1 MPGKHPIPVS
11 AAPYWK
17 RPVLVLMLMA
27 IANQLSFATWNALHV
42 NFAIDVVG
50 FAGQEMGTLHTVR
63 EIPGFLSFA
72 AVLFLVL
79 MREQTLG
86 LLSLLT
92 LGVGVAVTGFFPSAF
107 GFYATTVIKSL
118 GFHYYETVNQSLALQ
133 WFTKKDASSQIG
145 KVVSAGSFATIAAY
159 GVIFLLWKW
168 LRLDYVWV
176 FLAGGLL
183 TIAVTAFIYLWFP
196 YFREEVTQRRQLVLR
211 QRYWL
216 YYALTFMGG
225 ARRQIFI
232 IFAVLLMVQK
242 FGYSVGDIT
251 LLMLVN
257 AVLNMLIA
265 PWLGARIGHW
275 GDRRTLIIENIGLI
289 GIFFLYAVTTNA
301 WIAAGLYVLDNVF
314 FFLAIAQRT
323 YFQKIAD
330 PADIAPT
337 AGRGV
342 LHQSCRRRLHSH
354 SPRHPV
360 GRKPGGGLSDRLGD
374 GRRGA
379 CALPA
384 RSARSRAWPRGD
396 LVETCGGDES
406 RRVSGAARP

>member
-1 MPGKHPIPVS
+1 MPGKHAIPVS
-11 AAPYWK
+11 AATYWK
-17 RPVLVLMLMA
+17 RPVLALMLMA

-86 LLSLLT
+86 LFSLLT
-92 LGVGVAVTGFFPSAF
+92 IGAGVAVTGFFPSAF
-107 GFYATTVIKSL
+107 GFYATTIVKSL

-133 WFTKKDASSQIG
+133 WFAKKDASSQIG
-145 KVVSAGSFATIAAY
+145 KVVAAGSFATIAAY

-183 TIAVTAFIYLWFP
+183 TVAVTGFIYAWFP
-196 YFREEVTQRRQLVLR
+196 YFREEVQQRRQLVLR

-216 YYALTFMGG
+216 YYALTFMDG
-225 ARRQIFI
+225 ARRQIFV

-242 FGYSVGDIT
+242 FGYSVGDVT

-257 AVLNMLIA
+257 AVCNMLIT
-265 PWLGARIGHW
+265 PWLGILIGRW
-275 GDRRTLIIENIGLI
+275 GDRRTMIFENIGLI

-301 WIAAGLYVLDNVF
+301 WIAAGLYIIDNAL
-314 FFLAIAQRT
+314 FFLAISHRT

-337 AGRGV
+337 SGVAFSINHVAAVLIPIPLGILWDTSPAAVFLIGSAMAGVALV
-342 LHQSCRRRLHSH
+342 LSLLVPRDPEPGREVIWSRPVAAM
-354 SPRHPV
+354 SP
-360 GRKPGGGLSDRLGD
+360 
-374 GRRGA
+374 A
-379 CALPA
+379 
-384 RSARSRAWPRGD
+384 
-396 LVETCGGDES
+396 E
-406 RRVSGAARP
+406 

>member
-1 MPGKHPIPVS
+1 MAGKQEIPIAHATRWKHP
-11 AAPYWK
+11 
-17 RPVLVLMLMA
+17 VLALMLMA
-27 IANQLSFATWNALHV
+27 VANQFAFATWNALHV

-50 FAGQEMGTLHTVR
+50 FAGQEMGTLHTLR

-72 AVLFLVL
+72 AVLFLL
-79 MREQTLG
+79 FLREQTLG

-92 LGVGVAVTGFFPSAF
+92 IGFGVAVTGFFPSAM

-133 WFTKKDASSQIG
+133 WFEKKDASGQIG
-145 KVVSAGSFATIAAY
+145 KIVSAGSFATIAAY

-168 LRLDYVWV
+168 FRLDYIWL

-183 TIAVTAFIYLWFP
+183 TVVVTGFIYLWFP
-196 YFREEVTQRRQLVLR
+196 YFREEVTQRRRIVLR

-242 FGYSVGDIT
+242 FGYSVADIT

-265 PWLGARIGHW
+265 PKLGALIGRW
-275 GDRRTLIIENIGLI
+275 GDRRTLIIENLGLI
-289 GIFFLYAVTTNA
+289 AIFFCYAVTSNA
-301 WIAAGLYVLDNVF
+301 WIAAGLYVLDNAF
-314 FFLAIAQRT
+314 FFLGIAQRT

-337 AGRGV
+337 AGVAFSINHIAAVFIPIPLGILWDASPASVFLIGSGMAGV
-342 LHQSCRRRLHSH
+342 ALVLSLLV
-354 SPRHPV
+354 PRDPEPGREVVWSRPV
-360 GRKPGGGLSDRLGD
+360 GVMS
-374 GRRGA
+374 
-379 CALPA
+379 PA
-384 RSARSRAWPRGD
+384 
-396 LVETCGGDES
+396 E
-406 RRVSGAARP
+406 